1 MSDTYWI
8 MAPEQVEA
16 LASPVRHDICDRLA
30 ALGPLSVRDLS
41 RALGRKPTSIYH
53 HLEMMIAVGLVR
65 SSEVQT
71 SRGRPKILYETIA
84 PRMRMARASEMPEN
98 RPLVAKGARAAAS
111 TAANDYARAFDG
123 ERRIGMG
130 EGRNHW
136 FFRAVASP
144 SPTRLARINALFD
157 ELAELVWT
165 PDPNPGP
172 PMSVAWFLA
181 PLAGGKAPDEG

>member
-1 MSDTYWI
+1 MVASRCGWAKAVAAGTGGQMSDTYWI

-71 SRGRPKILYETIA
+71 SRGRPKILNETIE
-84 PRMRMARASEMPEN
+84 PRMRMARASEVPEN

-111 TAANDYARAFDG
+111 TAANDDARAFGGGRRDG
-123 ERRIGMG
+123 QG
-130 EGRNHW
+130 EGRHP
-136 FFRAVASP
+136 RLIQALASP
-144 SPTRLARINALFD
+144 SP
-157 ELAELVWT
+157 
-165 PDPNPGP
+165 
-172 PMSVAWFLA
+172 
-181 PLAGGKAPDEG
+181 

>member
-30 ALGPLSVRDLS
+30 AMGPLSVRELS

-53 HLEMMIAVGLVR
+53 HLELMIAVGLVQ
-65 SSEVQT
+65 SSEVRS
-71 SRGRPKILYETIA
+71 SRGRPTILYRTVA
-84 PRMRMARASEMPEN
+84 PRMRMARASVIPEN
-98 RPLVAKGARAAAS
+98 RPLVAMGARAAAA
-111 TAANDYARAFDG
+111 TAANDYARAFDS
-123 ERRIGMG
+123 ERRTNMG

-144 SPTRLARINALFD
+144 SPARLARINTLLD
-157 ELAELVWT
+157 ELAELVWQ
-165 PDPNPGP
+165 PDPEPGP

-181 PLAGGKAPDEG
+181 PLAPAPARGEE

>member
-30 ALGPLSVRDLS
+30 AMGPLSVRELS

-53 HLEMMIAVGLVR
+53 HLELMIAVGLVH
-65 SSEVQT
+65 SSEVRS
-71 SRGRPKILYETIA
+71 SRGRPTILYRTIA
-84 PRMRMARASEMPEN
+84 PRMRMARASEIPEN
-98 RPLVAKGARAAAS
+98 RPLVAKGARAAAA
-111 TAANDYARAFDG
+111 TAANDYARAFGSD
-123 ERRIGMG
+123 RRINMG

-144 SPTRLARINALFD
+144 SPARLARINVLLD
-157 ELAELVWT
+157 ELAELVWQ
-165 PDPNPGP
+165 PDPEPGP
-172 PMSVAWFLA
+172 PMSFAWFLS
-181 PLAGGKAPDEG
+181 PLEGGGADEDR

>member
-30 ALGPLSVRDLS
+30 AMGPLSVRELS

-53 HLEMMIAVGLVR
+53 HLELMIAVGLVH
-65 SSEVQT
+65 SSEVRS
-71 SRGRPKILYETIA
+71 SRGRPTILYRTVA
-84 PRMRMARASEMPEN
+84 PRMRMARASEIPEN
-98 RPLVAKGARAAAS
+98 RPLVAKGARAAAA
-111 TAANDYARAFDG
+111 TAANDYARAFDS
-123 ERRIGMG
+123 ERRTNMG

-144 SPTRLARINALFD
+144 SPARLARINTLLD
-157 ELAELVWT
+157 ELAELVWQ
-165 PDPNPGP
+165 PDPEPGP
-172 PMSVAWFLA
+172 PMSIAWFLA
-181 PLAGGKAPDEG
+181 PLEPAPARGED